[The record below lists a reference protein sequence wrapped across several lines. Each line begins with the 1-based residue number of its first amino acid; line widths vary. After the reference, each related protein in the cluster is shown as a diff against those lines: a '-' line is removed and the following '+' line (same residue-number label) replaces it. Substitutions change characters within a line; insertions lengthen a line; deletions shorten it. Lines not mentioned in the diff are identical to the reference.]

1 MKKFTLPLLR
11 GLYLP
16 EQRDYLNPLELRGE
30 AAKPMQQIYKS
41 ICRLAVM
48 GEDECRS
55 IWLRFQSDYD
65 GVQWG
70 YMHITTY
77 REYHYLY
84 IGAKYTHFASCK
96 WRVEP
101 EENVDESANDF
112 FGYTKA
118 YQEFADKVLPI
129 IDSICANS
137 EAYNAYINRYVPYAL
152 REGKIRRSV
161 LNQIVPEFKLELK
174 DEAKT
179 IEALHRSITGDY
191 PTFDTMTIR
200 TYCRYFRAADEQF
213 HNVPHDSEQTDVEY
227 YQKHK
232 WHKLDEYDLD
242 SEADFNKFAFDHY
255 GELGLSRCN
264 VHAYKQDDSKWEIS
278 IGLGYFHNLTRVL
291 EMITACY
298 ETGFPMKIWD
308 ADKLLEIIEERD
320 YVGFAVSTFHQRLG
334 YGEIGNDIE
343 LDDDLLMIEDAKQR
357 RIAQRAIIQAA
368 EWNPLEQVHLVN
380 PS

>member
-16 EQRDYLNPLELRGE
+16 EQRDFLNPLELRGE

-41 ICRLAVM
+41 IGRLAVM
-48 GEDECRS
+48 GEDERRS

-137 EAYNAYINRYVPYAL
+137 EAYNALVQY
-152 REGKIRRSV
+152 
-161 LNQIVPEFKLELK
+161 NQLK
-174 DEAKT
+174 CFIFFDLSFIFGRNGMMFLGIKR
-179 IEALHRSITGDY
+179 IGCICPNDQVVQLMSI
-191 PTFDTMTIR
+191 
-200 TYCRYFRAADEQF
+200 
-213 HNVPHDSEQTDVEY
+213 
-227 YQKHK
+227 
-232 WHKLDEYDLD
+232 
-242 SEADFNKFAFDHY
+242 
-255 GELGLSRCN
+255 
-264 VHAYKQDDSKWEIS
+264 
-278 IGLGYFHNLTRVL
+278 
-291 EMITACY
+291 
-298 ETGFPMKIWD
+298 
-308 ADKLLEIIEERD
+308 
-320 YVGFAVSTFHQRLG
+320 
-334 YGEIGNDIE
+334 
-343 LDDDLLMIEDAKQR
+343 
-357 RIAQRAIIQAA
+357 
-368 EWNPLEQVHLVN
+368 
-380 PS
+380 

>member
-41 ICRLAVM
+41 IGRLAMM
-48 GEDECRS
+48 GEDERRS

-70 YMHITTY
+70 YVHITTY
-77 REYHYLY
+77 CEYHYLY
-84 IGAKYTHFASCK
+84 IRAKYTHFASCK

-101 EENVDESANDF
+101 EENADESTNDF

-118 YQEFADKVLPI
+118 YQEFADKVVPI
-129 IDSICANS
+129 IDSICANP

-179 IEALHRSITGDY
+179 IEALHRSIAEDY

-213 HNVPHDSEQTDVEY
+213 HHVPHDSEQTDVEY

-264 VHAYKQDDSKWEIS
+264 VHAYKRDDSKWEIS
-278 IGLGYFHNLTRVL
+278 IGLGYFHNLIRVL
-291 EMITACY
+291 ETITACY
-298 ETGFPMKIWD
+298 ESGFPMKIWD

-343 LDDDLLMIEDAKQR
+343 LDDDLLMIENAKQR